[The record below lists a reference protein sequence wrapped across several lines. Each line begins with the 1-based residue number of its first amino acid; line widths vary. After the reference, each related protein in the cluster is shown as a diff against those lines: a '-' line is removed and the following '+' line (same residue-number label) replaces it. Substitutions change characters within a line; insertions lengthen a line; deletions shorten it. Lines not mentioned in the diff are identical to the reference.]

1 MLADIFWQAGG
12 PAIIDGFVKCHSY
25 LPVLPPLPT
34 STTYSV
40 YYYYDYHY
48 LKLDSAL
55 STIAVTSSRSIAL
68 LLFLYYGVPV
78 LLIFFYGCDYACDY
92 GYDYIAIAIAMAIA
106 ISTTIPAN
114 IGISAVVQQ
123 YFN

>member
-1 MLADIFWQAGG
+1 MLADVFWQAGG
-12 PAIIDGFVKCHSY
+12 PAIIDG
-25 LPVLPPLPT
+25 PI
-34 STTYSV
+34 TTMT
-40 YYYYDYHY
+40 HY

-68 LLFLYYGVPV
+68 LLLLYYGVPV

-92 GYDYIAIAIAMAIA
+92 GYDYIAIAMAIA